1 MLVPSISTLPRRS
14 YLRAGRED
22 DDRSSEKKKITLE
35 GGDNEVTEK
44 ELSMST
50 FFTHYAVEAH
60 SCSCGGVPNVTE
72 IQILMANCLDI
83 ILLHLPSL
91 SQFSYG

>member
-22 DDRSSEKKKITLE
+22 DDRSSEKKITLE
-35 GGDNEVTEK
+35 GGDYEVTEK

-60 SCSCGGVPNVTE
+60 SCSCRGVPNITE
-72 IQILMANCLDI
+72 IQILMANYLET

-91 SQFSYG
+91 SQFSCG